1 MKVSQL
7 LAWIML
13 AALAFF
19 AVTLSIYSGY
29 NVALLRKDIAE
40 LRQAADANAAL
51 LREVRDT
58 LDRVEPDLHPG
69 PSEAPALAQ

>member
-7 LAWIML
+7 VAWILL

-19 AVTLSIYSGY
+19 AVTLSIYSSY
-29 NVALLRKDIAE
+29 NVALLQKNIAE
-40 LRQAADANAAL
+40 LRQAADSNDAL

-58 LDRVEPDLHPG
+58 LERMEADLSAG
-69 PSEAPALAQ
+69 PSEAPSEAE

>member
-7 LAWIML
+7 VAWILL

-19 AVTLSIYSGY
+19 AVTLSIYSSY
-29 NVALLRKDIAE
+29 NVALLQRNIAE
-40 LRQAADANAAL
+40 LRQAADSNDAL

-58 LDRVEPDLHPG
+58 LERVESDLHPS
-69 PSEAPALAQ
+69 PSQASAEAE

>member
-7 LAWIML
+7 LAWILL

-19 AVTLSIYSGY
+19 AVTLSIYSSY
-29 NVALLRKDIAE
+29 NVALLQKNIAE
-40 LRQAADANAAL
+40 LRQTADSNAAL

-58 LDRVEPDLHPG
+58 LERVESDLHPG
-69 PSEAPALAQ
+69 PSQAPAEAE